1 MNRKLRELL
10 ENNNVE
16 YDTISHSPACTAQ
29 EIAASS
35 HISGNEIA
43 KVVMVKVD
51 GKMAMAVLPAPRRL
65 RSEDLARAAGAARV
79 ELAREEEF
87 GRLFSD
93 CDLGAMSPFGNLY
106 GLDVYVEK
114 TLTENPK
121 IAFNAGSFDELV
133 RISCK
138 DFERPVKPKVAEF
151 SHQDAQQDHPQR
163 PA

>member
-10 ENNNVE
+10 EDNNVE
-16 YDTISHSPACTAQ
+16 YDTIRHSTACTAQ

-65 RSEDLARAAGAARV
+65 SFEELAGAAGGAKV
-79 ELAREEEF
+79 ELASEEEF
-87 GRLFSD
+87 GQLFSD
-93 CDLGAMSPFGNLY
+93 CELGAMSPFGNLY

-114 TLTENPK
+114 TLAGNPK
-121 IAFNAGSFDELV
+121 IAFNAGSLDELV
-133 RISCK
+133 RLPFK
-138 DFERPVKPKVAEF
+138 DFERLVKPKVAEF
-151 SHQDAQQDHPQR
+151 AYRTHLE
-163 PA
+163 